1 MSTKPMKPLP
11 GQQPPQ
17 AQVKVDLK
25 DAESVTCE
33 KCGTVNSRRLEGL
46 ENFF

>member
-1 MSTKPMKPLP
+1 MSTKPIKPLP

-33 KCGTVNSRRLEGL
+33 KCSNHTFIETY
-46 ENFF
+46 FIKF